1 MNKWWLTLRQGRT
14 IALIASL
21 ILISLVVYFFA
32 DIVTY
37 ILLAWVI
44 SMIGAPFM
52 NLLKRIRF
60 KGRSVGPSFRAA
72 ITLVLFFTVL
82 GMLVWIFVPMI
93 MAQAI
98 SISKVNY
105 VAIAQSLEEPLEA
118 LNQRL
123 AEIGLVNDTR
133 SPSEQVISAL
143 RTWFEPAKFG
153 AFFTSF
159 LSFAGNLAIGLF
171 SVIFIAFFFLREEGL
186 FKDFVSSLVPQEYT
200 FKVRDVIDEVSDLLS
215 RYFGGIVV
223 QISLITM
230 IVTFFLE
237 LSGVRNALLIG
248 FFAGVINVIPYIG
261 PIIGA
266 VFGVMMTIS
275 SNLDLN
281 FYTET
286 RPLLLKVLGTFALV
300 QLMDN
305 FIFQPFI
312 LGSRVL
318 AHPLEIFIIVMVGAK
333 IGGIPGMVLAIPAYT
348 VLRVIARVFLN
359 QFSLVQKI
367 TRRMEEHRNGQ
378 DLIL

>member
-60 KGRSVGPSFRAA
+60 KSRSLGPSFRAA
-72 ITLVLFFTVL
+72 ITLALFFTIL
-82 GMLVWIFVPMI
+82 GLLVWIFVPMI

-123 AEIGLVNDTR
+123 KEIGLVNDTR
-133 SPSEQVISAL
+133 SPSEQVISVL

-159 LSFAGNLAIGLF
+159 LALAGNLLIGLF

-186 FKDFVSSLVPQEYT
+186 FKDFVSSLVPQEYAL
-200 FKVRDVIDEVSDLLS
+200 KVRDVIDEVSDLLS
-215 RYFGGIVV
+215 RYFGGIVL

-248 FFAGVINVIPYIG
+248 FFAGIINVIPYIG

-281 FYTET
+281 FYSEM
-286 RPLLLKVLGTFALV
+286 RPLLFKVLGTFALV

-318 AHPLEIFIIVMVGAK
+318 AHPLEIFIVVMVGAK
-333 IGGIPGMVLAIPAYT
+333 IGGITGMVLAIPAYT

-359 QFSLVQKI
+359 QFSLVQKM
-367 TRRMEEHRNGQ
+367 TRRMEDHRNGQ

>member
-1 MNKWWLTLRQGRT
+1 MNKWWLTLKQGRT

-60 KGRSVGPSFRAA
+60 KNRSLGPSFRAA
-72 ITLVLFFTVL
+72 ITLALFFTIL
-82 GMLVWIFVPMI
+82 GLLVWIFVPMI

-123 AEIGLVNDTR
+123 KEIGLVNDTR
-133 SPSEQVISAL
+133 SPSEQVISVL

-159 LSFAGNLAIGLF
+159 LALAGNLLIGLF

-186 FKDFVSSLVPQEYT
+186 FKDFVSSLVPQEYAL
-200 FKVRDVIDEVSDLLS
+200 KVRDVIDEVSDLLS
-215 RYFGGIVV
+215 RYFGGIVL

-248 FFAGVINVIPYIG
+248 FFAGIINVIPYIG

-281 FYTET
+281 FYSEM
-286 RPLLLKVLGTFALV
+286 RPLLFKVLGTFALV

-318 AHPLEIFIIVMVGAK
+318 AHPLEIFIVVMVGAK
-333 IGGIPGMVLAIPAYT
+333 IGGVTGMVLAIPAYT

-359 QFSLVQKI
+359 QFSLVQKM
-367 TRRMEEHRNGQ
+367 TRRMEDHRNGQ